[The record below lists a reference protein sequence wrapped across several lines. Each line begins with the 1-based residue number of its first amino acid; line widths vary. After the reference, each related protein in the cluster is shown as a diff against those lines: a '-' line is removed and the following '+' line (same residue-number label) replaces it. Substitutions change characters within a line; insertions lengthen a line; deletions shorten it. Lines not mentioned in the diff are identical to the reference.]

1 VPDTIDEEKRGTELH
16 EKARAVIH
24 EVRKVIIGKDAV
36 IAKVL
41 LAILSQGHILLEDVP
56 GVGKTT
62 MAVALASAMNLH
74 YNRIQFTPEVM
85 PADVVG
91 YSVLDRASGTLSF
104 KPGPAL
110 CNLLLVDEINR
121 ASSKTQSALLEAME
135 ENAVTVDGVTH
146 GIAPPYTVIATQNPA
161 GSAGT
166 QLLPESQLDRFMTRL
181 SLGYPAMEDEV
192 SILKSRRIEDPLK
205 TVKHVAN
212 REDIREMQRQAG
224 AVHVDDDLYAYI
236 AQLASATREDGRLRM
251 GASPRASLALL
262 SMSRSAA
269 WFAGRDYMVPADID
283 AVIFDVLEH
292 RIAVNPQNA
301 AEGETVHSVIED
313 IMKRAPRP
321 QLLPGKAAEGRRS
334 FGA

>member
-1 VPDTIDEEKRGTELH
+1 VDLQG
-16 EKARAVIH
+16 RALAVVQ
-24 EVRKVIIGKDAV
+24 ETRKVIIGKDDV

-41 LAILSQGHILLEDVP
+41 LAILSRGHILLEDVP

-62 MAVALASAMNLH
+62 MAVTLASAMNLH

-91 YSVLDRASGTLSF
+91 YSVIDKSTGALSF
-104 KPGPAL
+104 KPGAAL

-121 ASSKTQSALLEAME
+121 ASSKTQSSLLEAME

-146 GIAPPYTVIATQNPA
+146 RIEPPYTVIATQNPV

-166 QLLPESQLDRFMTRL
+166 QLLPESQLDRFMVRL

-192 SILKSRRIEDPLK
+192 SMLKRRGGENPLEF
-205 TVKHVAN
+205 VRHVADA
-212 REDIREMQRQAG
+212 RHIREMQKEAE
-224 AVHVDDDLYAYI
+224 AVYADDDIYAYI
-236 AQLASATREDGRLRM
+236 AQIAKATREDARLHT

-269 WFAGRDYMVPADID
+269 WLAGRDYIVPKDID
-283 AVIFDVLEH
+283 TVILDVLEH
-292 RIAVNPQNA
+292 RIAMNPRA
-301 AEGETVHSVIED
+301 SAEGETVRDVITD
-313 IMKRAPRP
+313 IVKKTPRP
-321 QLLPGKAAEGRRS
+321 QIIQKKTGALHRS
-334 FGA
+334 LGA